1 MTDLRLALDFVDH
14 PKAVKLRRRLGA
26 EAVLSLLRLW
36 AFAAQRHPDGL
47 LAGVDDD
54 DLEIAAR
61 WSDERAGELVPVL
74 VELGFLEGPPQ
85 GRALHDW
92 EEHQPWVSTAP
103 QRTARARAA
112 ARARWGG
119 GGEEDEGASPSD
131 AARMQP
137 ACSPHAASMLAASES
152 DAASMPDRA
161 SSNAPLLTSPLPSRR
176 DARAGARAAE
186 APPEAEVIELRPEA
200 PPSPAALQRLDGVG
214 LQVADGRWQPIDW
227 SLLEA
232 RYPSLDLAE
241 VLRGAELA
249 RLAARWP
256 RRLADRQLRR
266 HLDRLVDRQRQRP
279 AAPLHE
285 RLTREA
291 QEAIDAGAPNAGPLA
306 AAAVL
311 QGYAPRTPEA
321 TARVVAW
328 ELGQIELEG
337 GPPSRDDLVRA
348 VRAYA
353 GTLARD
359 AEVRP
364 ADVRV
369 GVLRWLRER
378 QERAQDA
385 AVKLEAG
392 WTEESRERALEGLAA
407 AKAAAFGR
415 RGGGATCSS

>member
-85 GRALHDW
+85 SRALHDW

-119 GGEEDEGASPSD
+119 AEEDERASPSD
-131 AARMQP
+131 AGRMRN
-137 ACSPHAASMLAASES
+137 ACTEHAPSMPLASEP
-152 DAASMPDRA
+152 DAPSMPPDA
-161 SSNAPLLTSPLPSRR
+161 CSNAPLLTSPLLSRR
-176 DARAGARAAE
+176 DAREGVRAAD
-186 APPEAEVIELRPEA
+186 ALPEAEVIELRPET

-214 LQVADGRWQPIDW
+214 LQVADGRWQPVDW

-241 VLRGAELA
+241 VLRGDELA

>member
-1 MTDLRLALDFVDH
+1 VTDLRLALDFVDH

-161 SSNAPLLTSPLPSRR
+161 SSNAPLLTSPLLSRR
-176 DARAGARAAE
+176 DAREGVRAAD
-186 APPEAEVIELRPEA
+186 ALPEAEVIELRPET

-214 LQVADGRWQPIDW
+214 LQVADGRWQPVDW

-241 VLRGAELA
+241 VLRGDELA

-279 AAPLHE
+279 SAPLHE

>member
-1 MTDLRLALDFVDH
+1 V
-14 PKAVKLRRRLGA
+14 
-26 EAVLSLLRLW
+26 
-36 AFAAQRHPDGL
+36 
-47 LAGVDDD
+47 
-54 DLEIAAR
+54 
-61 WSDERAGELVPVL
+61 
-74 VELGFLEGPPQ
+74 
-85 GRALHDW
+85 
-92 EEHQPWVSTAP
+92 
-103 QRTARARAA
+103 RAA
-112 ARARWGG
+112 
-119 GGEEDEGASPSD
+119 D
-131 AARMQP
+131 A
-137 ACSPHAASMLAASES
+137 L
-152 DAASMPDRA
+152 
-161 SSNAPLLTSPLPSRR
+161 
-176 DARAGARAAE
+176 
-186 APPEAEVIELRPEA
+186 PEAEVIELRPET

-214 LQVADGRWQPIDW
+214 LQVADGRWQPVDW

-279 AAPLHE
+279 SAPLHE

>member
-176 DARAGARAAE
+176 DARAGARTAE

-266 HLDRLVDRQRQRP
+266 RLDRLVDRQRQRP